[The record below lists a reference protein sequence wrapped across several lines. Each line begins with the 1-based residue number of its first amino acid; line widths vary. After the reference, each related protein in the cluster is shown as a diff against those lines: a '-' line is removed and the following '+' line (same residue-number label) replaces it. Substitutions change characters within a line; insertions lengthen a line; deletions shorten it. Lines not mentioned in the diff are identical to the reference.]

1 MGGQVDVIRYLAP
14 KIQSLLHQTDQDGNN
29 MLHIAAQEGHA
40 DVVQLAVEEY
50 RLDPASCDKVSVY
63 P

>member
-1 MGGQVDVIRYLAP
+1 ME
-14 KIQSLLHQTDQDGNN
+14 SLLHESNREGFN
-29 MLHIAAQEGHA
+29 MLHFAAQEGHA

-63 P
+63 